1 MTSTL
6 KRSKPTAIF
15 MSMPTSSRLRTNAD
29 LRQLQRTMAA
39 ALMQPLTRQDGMPAS
54 TRVDF
59 ITPND
64 RMSGFERLEI
74 YARQYW
80 FRLLDCLYDDYPAL
94 RVFLGERRFHKLC
107 RNYLAQHPSTS
118 WTLRNLGSALPAFIT
133 DLKARDVARV
143 EWAQTLAFDEVLKK
157 PLRID
162 DLLGADPSTLHLG
175 LQPCVVLL
183 QIDHAVDH
191 FITAMKKADAD
202 VRGSASQAMSE
213 APTRA
218 KVAKAPKLKRE
229 QVHLVVHRHDNQLYF
244 KRLAPE
250 SFAMLT
256 ALRDGL
262 TLADAIEFALSQA
275 SPDTDW
281 PPQIRDWFTE
291 FSQLGWFT
299 QFPRKS

>member
-1 MTSTL
+1 MP
-6 KRSKPTAIF
+6 KPSKPTATC
-15 MSMPTSSRLRTNAD
+15 MSTPTPSRLRTNAD

-39 ALMQPLTRQDGMPAS
+39 ALMQPLTRQDGLRAS
-54 TRVDF
+54 TQVDF

-94 RVFLGERRFHKLC
+94 RAFLGERRFHKLC
-107 RNYLAQHPSTS
+107 RDYLAQHPSTS
-118 WTLRNLGSALPAFIT
+118 WTLRNLGSALPDFIT
-133 DLKARDVARV
+133 DVKARDVARV
-143 EWAQTLAFDEVLKK
+143 EWAQTLAFDEALKR
-157 PLRID
+157 PLRMD

-183 QIDHAVDH
+183 KIDHAVDH

-202 VRGSASQAMSE
+202 VRGSASQAMSA
-213 APTRA
+213 APARA
-218 KVAKAPKLKRE
+218 KLARAPKLNRE
-229 QVHLVVHRHDNQLYF
+229 QVHLAVHRHDNMLYF

-250 SFAMLT
+250 SFAMLE

-262 TLADAIEFALSQA
+262 TLADAIELALAHA
-275 SPDTDW
+275 SPDTEW
-281 PPQIRDWFTE
+281 AVQIRDWFTE

-299 QFPRKS
+299 QSPRTS

>member
-1 MTSTL
+1 MSTRTP
-6 KRSKPTAIF
+6 KQ
-15 MSMPTSSRLRTNAD
+15 LRTNAD

-39 ALMQPLTRQDGMPAS
+39 ALMQPLTRRDGLQVS
-54 TRVDF
+54 TQVDF

-94 RVFLGERRFHKLC
+94 RVLLGERRFHQLC
-107 RNYLAQHPSTS
+107 RDYLAQHPSTS
-118 WTLRNLGSALPAFIT
+118 WTLRNLGSSLPAFVT
-133 DLKARDVARV
+133 ELKARDVASV
-143 EWAQTLAFDEVLKK
+143 EWAQTLAFDEALIK

-162 DLLGADPSTLHLG
+162 DLLGSDPSTL
-175 LQPCVVLL
+175 LL

-213 APTRA
+213 APTR
-218 KVAKAPKLKRE
+218 VRIAKAPKLKRE
-229 QVHLVVHRHDNQLYF
+229 RVHLVVHRHDNQLYF

-250 SFAMLT
+250 AFAMLA

-262 TLADAIEFALSQA
+262 TLADAIEIALAAA
-275 SPDTDW
+275 SPDADW
-281 PPQIRDWFTE
+281 PAQIRDWFTE

-299 QFPRKS
+299 QSSRKS